1 MKLPISWL
9 NDFVD
14 IKGISVEEICQRL
27 ISAGFEIEEII
38 DQRAERK
45 GVYTAEVLSVERHP
59 KADKLDICGVV
70 CRDKKRYTVV
80 TGAKN
85 IAIGDVVPLAL
96 EGAVLTGGKTIGNT
110 VFREVL
116 SEGMFCGGEEL
127 GLTESDYVGAS
138 FDGVLIFEKGTEVGV
153 DINDI
158 LGFDDVVL
166 DVAVTPNRPDC
177 NSIIGLAREVAA
189 IFKRP
194 FKLAK
199 AFGFSAEKNAEK
211 FQCAAVENNGKNAEK
226 TRYSTAENNTT
237 YDINDNIT
245 NYISV
250 EVKDEVLCPRYT
262 AAFVKDIRLA
272 ESPRYIKKRL
282 RSVGIKSINNIV
294 DITNYVLIEIGQPM
308 HAFDLRLLKGSK
320 IVVRRAEEGEEIVS
334 LDGKVNVLNKN
345 MLVIADAE
353 KPVAVAGIM
362 GGLQSGINSETKNIV
377 FESARFKRDSVR
389 KTSKALNLKSDSQA
403 RYEKGIDFLSQELAI
418 SRALGLIAEL
428 NAGTVVGGVI
438 DSLKAPL
445 KNTVVKTT
453 VKKINDILGIEV
465 PEKVISEILQS
476 LEIQNEIDKNG
487 GLTATV
493 PLYREDITNANDLAE
508 EVIRLYGYDK
518 IVPTILDGAR
528 QTRGGKSSFQK
539 KTEKLKNLLLGGGF
553 NEIISFSFIN
563 SRAFDMLRLKEDD
576 KRRNAIKI
584 LNPLSEDLSTMRTT
598 LVHSVLLAAAYNIN
612 KGNDDL
618 KLFESA
624 VVYLPKALP
633 LKELPDERT
642 RLAFC
647 MSGEV
652 DFYSA
657 KGVVEKIFDIFGVE
671 ATYVRSGENYLHPGR
686 SADIYSDGRYI
697 GSVGEV
703 HPEVLKSYGIKEK
716 RVYIAEIDSEYVI
729 NGSPNFRKFRAAPK
743 YPSVERD
750 LAILIDESV
759 DAGRVVEII
768 RKYSDELLEKINIF
782 DVFKGSQIPPEK
794 KSLALSLVFQSYDR
808 TLNDGEIKGKIDKIL
823 SGISIEIGGE
833 IRG

>member
-14 IKGISVEEICQRL
+14 IKGLSVEEICQKL
-27 ISAGFEIEEII
+27 IYAGFEIEEII
-38 DQRAERK
+38 DQRRERK
-45 GVYTAEVLSVERHP
+45 GVYTAEVLSIDKHP
-59 KADKLDICGVV
+59 KADKLNVCVVV
-70 CRDKKRYTVV
+70 CKDKKRYTVV

-85 IAIGDVVPLAL
+85 IAVGDVVPLAL
-96 EGAVLTGGKTIGNT
+96 DGAVLPDGKTIGNT

-127 GLTESDYVGAS
+127 GLTEADYVGAS
-138 FDGVLIFEKGTEVGV
+138 FDGVLIFKKGTEIGV

-166 DVAVTPNRPDC
+166 DVAVMPNRPDC

-194 FKLAK
+194 FKPVKTLA
-199 AFGFSAEKNAEK
+199 FSTEKK
-211 FQCAAVENNGKNAEK
+211 TEK
-226 TRYSTAENNTT
+226 TRYSTAENDITN
-237 YDINDNIT
+237 DINDDIT

-250 EVKDEVLCPRYT
+250 EVNDNVLCPRYT
-262 AAFVKDIRLA
+262 VAFVKDIRVA
-272 ESPRYIKKRL
+272 ESPEYIKKRL

-308 HAFDLRLLKGSK
+308 HAFDLSLLKGSK
-320 IVVRRAEEGEEIVS
+320 IIVRRAEKNEEIIS
-334 LDGKVNVLNKN
+334 LDGKVNVLNSD

-362 GGLQSGINSETKNIV
+362 GGLQSGINSKTKDIV

-389 KTSKALNLKSDSQA
+389 NTSKALNLKSDSQA
-403 RYEKGIDFLSQELAI
+403 RYEKGIDFLSQELALG
-418 SRALGLIAEL
+418 RALSLIAEL

-438 DSLKAPL
+438 DSLETPL
-445 KNTVVKTT
+445 KKTIVKTT
-453 VKKINDILGIEV
+453 TQKINDILGIEI
-465 PEKVISEILQS
+465 PKKVVSEILNS
-476 LEIQNEIDKNG
+476 LEIQNEIDENG
-487 GLTATV
+487 GLTAAV

-528 QTRGGKSSFQK
+528 QTRGGKGGFQK
-539 KTEKLKNLLLGGGF
+539 KNEKLKNILLGGGF

-563 SRAFDMLRLKEDD
+563 AKAFDMLRLSEDD
-576 KRRNAIKI
+576 KRRGAVKI

-647 MSGEV
+647 MSGGEV

-657 KGVVEKIFDIFGVE
+657 KGVVEEIFDIFGTDS
-671 ATYVRSGENYLHPGR
+671 TYVRSGENYLHSGR
-686 SADIYSDGRYI
+686 SADIYSDGRFV

-703 HPEVLKSYGIKEK
+703 HPEVLKNYGIKEK
-716 RVYIAEIDSEYVI
+716 RIYIAEIDSEYVI
-729 NGSPNFRKFRAAPK
+729 NNSPNFRKFRAAPK

-750 LAILIDESV
+750 LALLIDESV
-759 DAGRVVEII
+759 DAGKVVEII
-768 RKYSDELLEKINIF
+768 KKYSDELLEKVNIF
-782 DVFKGSQIPPEK
+782 DVFKGSQIPSGK

-808 TLNDGEIKGKIDKIL
+808 TLNDGEIKGAIDKIL
-823 SGISIEIGGE
+823 NGISVEIGGE